1 MTSRS
6 ADVFFTRP
14 LQLALISDDAVFR
27 GGLRLWLEQF
37 PEFRVGIESGS
48 GEDAPL
54 LIRTRLDTGTS
65 QGETVDL
72 VLLDLELGRTNPARV
87 QGLALCQQL
96 RSLFPQIPVLVLGST
111 AEPILVDAVRRAGA
125 QGFCLKG
132 AEPGAIAKCLR
143 QVAAGEPYWM
153 ASSGLAGG
161 GATAARGPV
170 LSRRVSQASYLKR
183 TLRQSGLEQIDQAI
197 ALITSQLRSRRLS
210 FLQRQVLLGRRRE
223 LRAARWIV
231 LRMLATPELLETVS
245 EPSLPTVPTP
255 LDAVSPD
262 PVPSLS
268 VPATPAAIREATPT
282 GIARPASSS
291 RPVRPQPVSGA
302 SVGQSVP
309 EGNRPTALAAT
320 PQPALTTATAQASR
334 EMRAVLF
341 NRVLA
346 TLEGNLDNLTDL
358 PLETDILRSDRKRE
372 LFGLVLRKLDDL
384 LDDLRVAE
392 VPEQR
397 LSDMQ
402 PQLLADLWQATTVEF
417 FGRYRTLALSGQEV
431 EIAPYLLADQAIVQ
445 ADILSKIPLFSD
457 LLAHL
462 LVQAPLVIDGVPYA
476 AGNPEAVRRAGLL
489 LSHTMIQIA
498 NAVVQPL
505 LNRFADVE
513 DIKQSF
519 YDRRLLSSR
528 GIERFRNDLSWRYR
542 MQRYFAEPKDIF
554 ESQYRLFVLRLRGI
568 EQESIYAPRR
578 DELEQLSGLP
588 YAVTLALETRDAI
601 APRLRSVISVLGSGV
616 IYVLTEVIGRGIGLI
631 GRGIIKGVNNVVQDG
646 RYDRQERRYGRSR
659 GR

>member
-14 LQLALISDDAVFR
+14 LQLVLISDDGVFR

-37 PEFRVGIESGS
+37 AEFRVAIESGS
-48 GEDAPL
+48 GEDALP
-54 LIRTRLDTGTS
+54 LIRTRLETGTS
-65 QGETVDL
+65 RGETVDL
-72 VLLDLELGRTNPARV
+72 VLLDLDLGRTNPVRV

-96 RSLFPQIPVLVLGST
+96 RTLFPQVPVLVLGST

-132 AEPGAIAKCLR
+132 AEPGAIAKSLR

-153 ASSGLAGG
+153 ASSGFREGTAQPR
-161 GATAARGPV
+161 GASP
-170 LSRRVSQASYLKR
+170 SRRVSQASYLKR
-183 TLRQSGLEQIDQAI
+183 TLRQSGLEQMDQAI
-197 ALITSQLRSRRLS
+197 ALITAQLRSRRLS

-223 LRAARWIV
+223 LRAARWLV
-231 LRMLATPELLETVS
+231 LRMLATPELLES
-245 EPSLPTVPTP
+245 IPEPSLPTVPAP
-255 LDAVSPD
+255 SEPA
-262 PVPSLS
+262 PSLS
-268 VPATPAAIREATPT
+268 VAVPPAAIREAIPT
-282 GIARPASSS
+282 GIARPESASPAS
-291 RPVRPQPVSGA
+291 RPQSASGA
-302 SVGQSVP
+302 SARQSEPRSGAGVLA
-309 EGNRPTALAAT
+309 TA
-320 PQPALTTATAQASR
+320 PQPALATAAAQSSR

-384 LDDLRVAE
+384 LDDLRVAA

-397 LSDMQ
+397 LVEMQ
-402 PQLLADLWQATTVEF
+402 PQLLVDLWQATTVEF
-417 FGRYRTLALSGQEV
+417 FGRYTTLALSGQEV

-445 ADILSKIPLFSD
+445 TEILSKIPLFSD

-462 LVQAPLVIDGVPYA
+462 LVQAPLVIDGVPYT
-476 AGNPEAVRRAGLL
+476 AGNPEALRRAGLL
-489 LSHTMIQIA
+489 LSHTMIQVA

-616 IYVLTEVIGRGIGLI
+616 IYILTEVIGRGIGLI
-631 GRGIIKGVNNVVQDG
+631 GRGILKGVNNVVQDG

>member
-37 PEFRVGIESGS
+37 PDFQVAIESSS

-54 LIRTRLDTGTS
+54 LIRTRLDSGTS
-65 QGETVDL
+65 RGETVDL

-96 RSLFPQIPVLVLGST
+96 RAMFPQVPVLVLGAT

-132 AEPGAIAKCLR
+132 AEPGAIAKSLR

-153 ASSGLAGG
+153 VSSGLAGG
-161 GATAARGPV
+161 AAQPRGSMPP
-170 LSRRVSQASYLKR
+170 RRVSPLSYLKR
-183 TLRQSGLEQIDQAI
+183 TLRQSGLEQMDQAI
-197 ALITSQLRSRRLS
+197 ALITAQLRSRRLS

-223 LRAARWIV
+223 LRAARWLV
-231 LRMLATPELLETVS
+231 LRMLATPELLEGV
-245 EPSLPTVPTP
+245 PDPALPTVPAP
-255 LDAVSPD
+255 PD
-262 PVPSLS
+262 SAPSLS
-268 VPATPAAIREATPT
+268 TPATPPSNRPERVPSGAGQPPSSPAVPT
-282 GIARPASSS
+282 L
-291 RPVRPQPVSGA
+291 QPVAAQGTSR
-302 SVGQSVP
+302 SDFLK
-309 EGNRPTALAAT
+309 NRPTALAT
-320 PQPALTTATAQASR
+320 SPQPALATAAAQSSR

-346 TLEGNLDNLTDL
+346 TLEGNLDNLTEL

-417 FGRYRTLALSGQEV
+417 FGRYTTLALSGQEV
-431 EIAPYLLADQAIVQ
+431 EITPYLLADQAIVQ
-445 ADILSKIPLFSD
+445 ADILNKIPLFSD

-462 LVQAPLVIDGVPYA
+462 LVQAPLMIDGVPYP
-476 AGNPEAVRRAGLL
+476 AGTPEAVRRAGLL

-578 DELEQLSGLP
+578 EELEQLSGLP

>member
-1 MTSRS
+1 MTPRS

-37 PEFRVGIESGS
+37 PEFRVAIESSS
-48 GEDAPL
+48 GEDAPS

-65 QGETVDL
+65 RGETVDL

-96 RSLFPQIPVLVLGST
+96 RATFPQVPVLVLGST
-111 AEPILVDAVRRAGA
+111 AEPILVDALRRAGA

-132 AEPGAIAKCLR
+132 AAPGAIAKSLR

-153 ASSGLAGG
+153 SSSGLSEGTVQPR
-161 GATAARGPV
+161 GAVP
-170 LSRRVSQASYLKR
+170 SRRVSQTSYLKR

-197 ALITSQLRSRRLS
+197 ALITAQLRSRRLS

-231 LRMLATPELLETVS
+231 LRMLATPELLESVS

-268 VPATPAAIREATPT
+268 VPATPTAIREAIPT
-282 GIARPASSS
+282 GIARPEPPS
-291 RPVRPQPVSGA
+291 RPGRPQPASSA

-320 PQPALTTATAQASR
+320 SQPALTTATAQTSR

-417 FGRYRTLALSGQEV
+417 FGRYSTLALSGQEV

-462 LVQAPLVIDGVPYA
+462 LVQAPLVIDGVPYT
-476 AGNPEAVRRAGLL
+476 AGTPEAVRRAGLL

-568 EQESIYAPRR
+568 EQESVYAPRR

-601 APRLRSVISVLGSGV
+601 APRLRSAISVLGSGV

>member
-6 ADVFFTRP
+6 ADAFFTRP
-14 LQLALISDDAVFR
+14 LQLVLISDDAVFR

-37 PEFRVGIESGS
+37 PEFRVAIESS
-48 GEDAPL
+48 TGEDAL
-54 LIRTRLDTGTS
+54 SLIRTRLETGTS
-65 QGETVDL
+65 RGETVDL

-96 RSLFPQIPVLVLGST
+96 RAAFPQVPVLVLGPT

-132 AEPGAIAKCLR
+132 AEPGAIAKSLR

-153 ASSGLAGG
+153 TASGFRNGTVQPPG
-161 GATAARGPV
+161 TVP
-170 LSRRVSQASYLKR
+170 SRRVSQASYLKR

-197 ALITSQLRSRRLS
+197 ALITAQLRSRRLS

-223 LRAARWIV
+223 LRAARWLV
-231 LRMLATPELLETVS
+231 LRMLATPELLEGIPES
-245 EPSLPTVPTP
+245 SLPTVPAP
-255 LDAVSPD
+255 PGPAPSP
-262 PVPSLS
+262 SI
-268 VPATPAAIREATPT
+268 PATPPSVRQESASEA
-282 GIARPASSS
+282 G
-291 RPVRPQPVSGA
+291 RPQPSA
-302 SVGQSVP
+302 AVP
-309 EGNRPTALAAT
+309 TLQPAAAQGGSRRDSSGNRPSSLAPS
-320 PQPALTTATAQASR
+320 PQPALASAAAQSSR

-417 FGRYRTLALSGQEV
+417 FGRYSTLSLSGQEV

-445 ADILSKIPLFSD
+445 ADILNKIPMFSD

-462 LVQAPLVIDGVPYA
+462 LVQAPLVIDGVPYP
-476 AGNPEAVRRAGLL
+476 AGSPEALRRAGLL

-568 EQESIYAPRR
+568 EQESVYAPRR

-631 GRGIIKGVNNVVQDG
+631 GRGIIKGVNNVVLDG

>member
-37 PEFRVGIESGS
+37 PEFRVAIESS
-48 GEDAPL
+48 TGEDAL
-54 LIRTRLDTGTS
+54 SLIRTRLDTGTS
-65 QGETVDL
+65 RGETVDL
-72 VLLDLELGRTNPARV
+72 VLLDLELGRTNPARM

-96 RSLFPQIPVLVLGST
+96 RATFPQVPVLVLGST

-132 AEPGAIAKCLR
+132 AEPGAIAKSLR

-153 ASSGLAGG
+153 ASSGLSNGTVQPGG
-161 GATAARGPV
+161 VAP
-170 LSRRVSQASYLKR
+170 LRRVSQASYLKR
-183 TLRQSGLEQIDQAI
+183 TLRQSGLEQMDQAI
-197 ALITSQLRSRRLS
+197 ALITAQLRSRRLS

-231 LRMLATPELLETVS
+231 LRMLATPELLES
-245 EPSLPTVPTP
+245 IPEPSLPTVPAPSEPT
-255 LDAVSPD
+255 
-262 PVPSLS
+262 PSLS
-268 VPATPAAIREATPT
+268 VSVPPAAI
-282 GIARPASSS
+282 ARPESASPAS
-291 RPVRPQPVSGA
+291 RPQPASGVSARQPEPQGA
-302 SVGQSVP
+302 RAGLLA
-309 EGNRPTALAAT
+309 TA
-320 PQPALTTATAQASR
+320 PQPALATAAAQSSR

-384 LDDLRVAE
+384 LDDLRVAA

-417 FGRYRTLALSGQEV
+417 FGRYSTLSLSGQQI

-462 LVQAPLVIDGVPYA
+462 LVQAPLVIDGVPYK
-476 AGNPEAVRRAGLL
+476 AGTPEALRRAGLL
-489 LSHTMIQIA
+489 LSHTMIQVA

-542 MQRYFAEPKDIF
+542 MQRYFVEPKDIF